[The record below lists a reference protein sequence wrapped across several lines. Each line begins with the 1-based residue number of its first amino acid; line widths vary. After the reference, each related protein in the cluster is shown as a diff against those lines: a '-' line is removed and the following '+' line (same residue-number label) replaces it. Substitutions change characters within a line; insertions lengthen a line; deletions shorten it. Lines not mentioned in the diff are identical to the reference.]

1 MPKVKGNDMIQFR
14 VGEVSR
20 IFSIPQS
27 TLRYYDEIGLF
38 QPKYTDQDNQY
49 RYYTADQFVLL
60 DTIIFLRKIGFSIQ
74 DIQRHMKNRTV
85 ENTLEL
91 FEEKLQDVQEQI
103 RVLEIA
109 ARKMEYKMHTLQT
122 GKRLAEQPAIA
133 FKSYPRRPISFIYHH
148 DPIDLNDHWEDIYA
162 RELKNSIAE
171 PVNNGAFTGDIGVIV
186 DARSL
191 ARHGPIMY
199 SGLFKLLWDHQADSE
214 GDHLP
219 EGLYACYPHSG
230 PYEAV
235 RSSYEYLL
243 NQLHALS
250 YERIGNPI
258 EIGIIDESVAQNQAH
273 YLTVIEIPV
282 KKRA

>member
-1 MPKVKGNDMIQFR
+1 MIQFR

-85 ENTLEL
+85 ESTLEL
-91 FEEKLQDVQEQI
+91 FAEKLQDVQQQI
-103 RVLEIA
+103 QALEMA
-109 ARKMEYKMHTLQT
+109 ARKMEHKMHTLQT
-122 GKRLAEQPAIA
+122 GMRLAEQPAID
-133 FKSYPRRPISFIYHH
+133 FKTHPRRPISFIYHH
-148 DPIDLNDHWEDIYA
+148 EPIDLNGQWEDIYA
-162 RELKNSIAE
+162 RELKKSIAE

-186 DARSL
+186 DARSID
-191 ARHGPIMY
+191 RHGPIMY
-199 SGLFKLLWDHQADSE
+199 SGLFKLLWDQQADSE

-219 EGLYACYPHSG
+219 EGLYACYPHRG

-243 NQLHALS
+243 NQLHALG
-250 YERIGNPI
+250 YVRTGNPI

-282 KKRA
+282 KIRA